1 MEKRRVNVKKKAIL
15 AAAACLM
22 LTGCSGGVTLGIEGL
37 IAAPNFLDEQ
47 SVIHE
52 ALISSVGKNVTLKYP
67 KNGENRSA
75 FLIGNIDRE
84 SGEEALVFYEIN
96 NASAVDS
103 GIRINVLDKTGEDT
117 WESVYDLA
125 GKGTDIDRV
134 DISALGTDGIKNI
147 IIGYSAMSIEEKT
160 LQVAAYDRRAF
171 NPSRF
176 EDVYSMMELFDID
189 KDGYDEIV
197 TVYNNSAELSVQAS
211 LIQSDGKDIVKTDSV
226 AMASDTVS
234 FANCTVGLS
243 DEETPALF
251 VDCAKNNGELQT
263 EIIYYK
269 YGKLQNPCLQITD
282 KLLAKTTRPAGYYSK
297 DIDGDDIVEIPSTE
311 LMPGHESLAEEERV
325 LLTNWWTY
333 NDYYTLEMKY
343 SGYYSISDGYAMMF
357 PKRWQGNVTV
367 KTDTASGEMVFY
379 KYEGDA
385 VGYMTEL
392 MRIKVCS
399 ISETEQYTFDGY
411 TVIGSRDQTDYLVK
425 LSPDRSEPLV
435 LTWDELEN
443 SFYIV
448 D

>member
-1 MEKRRVNVKKKAIL
+1 
-15 AAAACLM
+15 
-22 LTGCSGGVTLGIEGL
+22 
-37 IAAPNFLDEQ
+37 
-47 SVIHE
+47 
-52 ALISSVGKNVTLKYP
+52 
-67 KNGENRSA
+67 
-75 FLIGNIDRE
+75 
-84 SGEEALVFYEIN
+84 
-96 NASAVDS
+96 
-103 GIRINVLDKTGEDT
+103 
-117 WESVYDLA
+117 
-125 GKGTDIDRV
+125 
-134 DISALGTDGIKNI
+134 
-147 IIGYSAMSIEEKT
+147 MSIEEKT

-176 EDVYSMMELFDID
+176 EDVYSMMEIFDID